1 MAPEIVMGRPY
12 DFGVDVWSLGV
23 CIYFILAGRFPWV
36 FETGG
41 SSNKRKA
48 KDPVSARKEELARR
62 QQFAERVLR
71 GPTDK
76 HHWKARHWSHVS
88 EGCTSLLR
96 QMLEPTVGPTVGPP
110 KASKEAPVSQKQRQ
124 RATIEE
130 LLAHPWFCTQGD
142 EKPEESPP
150 TRPLPASVMNEL
162 ADFDRRNTA
171 GAKWHA
177 AQQRQLGV
185 SSPPRHSKA
194 KGHLA

>member
-76 HHWKARHWSHVS
+76 HRSSH
-88 EGCTSLLR
+88 
-96 QMLEPTVGPTVGPP
+96 
-110 KASKEAPVSQKQRQ
+110 
-124 RATIEE
+124 
-130 LLAHPWFCTQGD
+130 H
-142 EKPEESPP
+142 
-150 TRPLPASVMNEL
+150 PASCHGMYTDVL
-162 ADFDRRNTA
+162 ARAPNGT
-171 GAKWHA
+171 
-177 AQQRQLGV
+177 LEE
-185 SSPPRHSKA
+185 
-194 KGHLA
+194 GHWCGL

>member
-41 SSNKRKA
+41 SNNKRKV

-88 EGCTSLLR
+88 GGCTALLR
-96 QMLEPTVGPTVGPP
+96 RMLEPTVGP
-110 KASKEAPVSQKQRQ
+110 SKVPNEAPASQDQSQRP
-124 RATIEE
+124 TMEE

-142 EKPEESPP
+142 EEPGKSPS

-177 AQQRQLGV
+177 AQQQLGV
-185 SSPPRHSKA
+185 SSPPPRPRHQA
-194 KGHLA
+194 KGHPV